1 MSGERTNLQQKY
13 SDKKIK
19 KYRRINGNLGG
30 RKKEGEREREI
41 EWERIG
47 KCDEE
52 KEEFR
57 RVIRRRKTTEEYTN
71 WENTSFE

>member
-1 MSGERTNLQQKY
+1 MRN
-13 SDKKIK
+13 
-19 KYRRINGNLGG
+19 R
-30 RKKEGEREREI
+30 
-41 EWERIG
+41 

-52 KEEFR
+52 KEKFR

>member
-30 RKKEGEREREI
+30 RKKEGEREREK
-41 EWERIG
+41 ERLSERESESVM
-47 KCDEE
+47 KKKKNLEE
-52 KEEFR
+52 
-57 RVIRRRKTTEEYTN
+57 
-71 WENTSFE
+71 

>member
-30 RKKEGEREREI
+30 RKRRREREKEI
-41 EWERIG
+41 LSERDRRRMV
-47 KCDEE
+47 DEE
-52 KEEFR
+52 SE
-57 RVIRRRKTTEEYTN
+57 V
-71 WENTSFE
+71 